1 MWKLCLPQKFHTRKL
16 GEITVFYA
24 VIYFNIAEYWKT
36 LDALTAKNIPRYGV
50 SVTRIFPYKDRIV
63 ETFLKRRL
71 NMDR

>member
-1 MWKLCLPQKFHTRKL
+1 MWKLCLPQNFHIRKL

-24 VIYFNIAEYWKT
+24 VIYFNAAEYYKI
-36 LDALTAKNIPRYGV
+36 LDALTAKIMPKYGV

-63 ETFLKRRL
+63 ETFLKGRL